1 MAAPPFRQE
10 PPRSQPNYGRSIVS
24 VALVLFLLGF
34 FGMVILQARQLVALL
49 KEEINLIVEINDIA
63 TPEEKTALQAHLE
76 SSTFLKPESL
86 HYISK
91 EEGIQLLRDDFGED
105 FLEAGLPNPLHD
117 VYVFNVKAQYMH
129 PDSMTSIRTGLMKN
143 WYSVSD
149 VYYQQGLIETL
160 AKNLRRIGWV
170 SLGISLF
177 FIFVAFVLI
186 HNTIRLAL
194 YSNRFM
200 IKTQELV
207 GASWEFISKPFLAR
221 SFWNGILSG
230 LLGIALLNVLLWVAQ
245 QEIPEL
251 KELHDWPS
259 ILVLFGILIAVGV
272 LITWSSTYYV
282 VNKYLKMRVD
292 DLY

>member
-1 MAAPPFRQE
+1 MAEASYRQD

-34 FGMVILQARQLVALL
+34 FGMVVLQARQLVGLL
-49 KEEINLIVEINDIA
+49 KEEINLIVEIDEAANKEA
-63 TPEEKTALQAHLE
+63 KTALQEYLE
-76 SSTFLKPESL
+76 SSAFLKPGSL
-86 HYISK
+86 QYISK
-91 EEGIQLLRDDFGED
+91 EEGIRLLRDDFGND
-105 FLEAGLPNPLHD
+105 FMEAGLPNPLYD
-117 VYVFNVKAQYMH
+117 VFVFNVKSSFMH
-129 PDSMTSIRTGLMKN
+129 PDSLADIRSNLMKN
-143 WYSVSD
+143 WYTVSD
-149 VYYQQGLIETL
+149 VYYQQGLIDTL

-194 YSNRFM
+194 YSNRFL

-207 GASWEFISKPFLAR
+207 GASWEFISRPFLRR
-221 SFWNGILSG
+221 SLWNGVLSG
-230 LLGIALLNVLLWVAQ
+230 LLGIALLNGLLWLAQ

-251 KELHDWPS
+251 RALHDWPS
-259 ILVLFGILIAVGV
+259 ILVLFGVLILMGI
-272 LITWSSTYYV
+272 LITWSSTFYV

>member
-1 MAAPPFRQE
+1 MAEPSFRQD

-34 FGMVILQARQLVALL
+34 FGMVVLQARQLVAML

-63 TPEEKTALQAHLE
+63 TLEEKTALQTHLE
-76 SSTFLKPESL
+76 SSAFLKPESL
-86 HYISK
+86 RYISK

-117 VYVFNVKAQYMH
+117 VYVFNVKAQFMH

-194 YSNRFM
+194 YSNRFI

-207 GASWEFISKPFLAR
+207 GASWEFISKPFLRR
-221 SFWNGILSG
+221 SVWNGVFSG
-230 LLGIALLNVLLWVAQ
+230 LLGIALLNVLLWGAQ

-259 ILVLFGILIAVGV
+259 ILFLFGILIAIGV

>member
-1 MAAPPFRQE
+1 MAEPSFRQD

-34 FGMVILQARQLVALL
+34 FGMVVLQARQLVAML

-63 TPEEKTALQAHLE
+63 TLEEKTALQTHLE
-76 SSTFLKPESL
+76 SSAFLKPESL
-86 HYISK
+86 RYISK

-117 VYVFNVKAQYMH
+117 VYVFNVKAQFMH

-194 YSNRFM
+194 YSNRFI

-207 GASWEFISKPFLAR
+207 GASWEFISKPFLRR
-221 SFWNGILSG
+221 SVWNGVFSG

-259 ILVLFGILIAVGV
+259 ILFLFGILIAIGV